1 MNSYNS
7 ININMLS
14 FLSRS
19 TPGSNPFIFSPNKSQ
34 TNFKYPKPD
43 SIIYRKE
50 VFVRCPICLAVV
62 LSPIRPRGC
71 FHIFCLYCLCKWMKQ
86 STKCPLCKGEID
98 SLIKVNLN
106 EKWVQE
112 QGELYV

>member
-1 MNSYNS
+1 MNSNIS
-7 ININMLS
+7 INKNMLS

-19 TPGSNPFIFSPNKSQ
+19 TPGSNLFIFSPNKSQ
-34 TNFKYPKPD
+34 TNFTYPKPD

-50 VFVRCPICLAVV
+50 VLVRFPICLAEV
-62 LSPIRPRGC
+62 LSY
-71 FHIFCLYCLCKWMKQ
+71 FLLYCLCKWMKQ

-106 EKWVQE
+106 ENWVQ
-112 QGELYV
+112 